1 MNNQADRR
9 FSFLIILPAAVFL
22 TCFVI
27 YPIGLLVTQ
36 SFFKINFLDSSQS
49 VFVGLDQYFKVFSS
63 VRIFESSL
71 RTLGYTGLA
80 LIAEFSVGF
89 AVALLLN
96 ALSTRATVLRTL
108 FLFPLMVPPIVAGLL
123 WRFMLISNFGIVNAT
138 LAHWGVIS
146 TPNAIQWLSNPKIV
160 LFSVALADAWVTT
173 SFVTLILYT
182 GLQSLSKEVLEAA
195 RIDGAGSV
203 QMFLKITLP
212 LMLPVIAVV
221 LVLRGMDAA
230 RTFDLV
236 WIMTGG
242 GPSFGSEVLSL
253 NIYQQMV
260 VYHNVGLASATA
272 VIFMAALLLFSFFVV
287 FPIWSP
293 LRRRP

>member
-27 YPIGLLVTQ
+27 YPIGLLVYQ

-49 VFVGLDQYFKVFSS
+49 VFVGLDQYVKVFSS
-63 VRIFESSL
+63 SRILESSL
-71 RTLGYTGLA
+71 RTITYTGFA
-80 LIAEFSVGF
+80 VAAEFCVGL

-96 ALSTRATVLRTL
+96 SLGTRATVVRTL

-123 WRFMLISNFGIVNAT
+123 WRFMLIGNFGIVNAT
-138 LAHWGVIS
+138 LASWGIIS
-146 TPNAIQWLSNPKIV
+146 SPEAIQWLSDPQMA
-160 LFSVALADAWVTT
+160 LYSVVLADAWVTT

-182 GLQSLSKEVLEAA
+182 GLQNLPKEVLEAA
-195 RIDGAGSV
+195 RIDGASSS
-203 QMFLKITLP
+203 QMFSKITLP
-212 LMLPVIAVV
+212 LLRPVIAVV

-272 VIFMAALLLFSFFVV
+272 VVFMAVLLLFSFFVV

-293 LRRRP
+293 LRRKA

>member
-1 MNNQADRR
+1 VNNHADRR

-22 TCFVI
+22 TCFVL
-27 YPIGLLVTQ
+27 YPIGLLVYQ

-49 VFVGLDQYFKVFSS
+49 VFVGLDQYLKVFTSTR
-63 VRIFESSL
+63 VFDSSL
-71 RTLGYTGLA
+71 RTLAYTGLA
-80 LIAEFSVGF
+80 VTLEFCIGF
-89 AVALLLN
+89 GVALLLN
-96 ALSTRATVLRTL
+96 SLARRATVIRTM

-123 WRFMLISNFGIVNAT
+123 WRFMLIGNFGIVNAT
-138 LAHWGVIS
+138 LAQWGIIS
-146 TPNAIQWLSNPKIV
+146 SPEAIQWLSDPQMA
-160 LFSVALADAWVTT
+160 LYSVVLADAWVTT

-182 GLQSLSKEVLEAA
+182 GMQNLSKEVMEAA
-195 RIDGAGSV
+195 RIDGASSV

-212 LMLPVIAVV
+212 LLRPVIAVV

-260 VYHNVGLASATA
+260 VYHNVGQASATA
-272 VIFMAALLLFSFFVV
+272 VVFMAALLLFSFFVV

-293 LRRRP
+293 IRRRS